1 MLTILRYVMEKLG
14 INIELLLK
22 SLDPLANIRN
32 LDESEQQVICYCL
45 LAYSRPQIAELV
57 NLSELQIRDKLSHYI
72 YPKIA
77 ELMGVEQTEIA
88 NNWAKILNFLLDPNQ
103 VYKLYPSPQ
112 LNSDNFQASFGRQS
126 FLYPP
131 NQEIVKLQTQ
141 AINFYQSGRYYEAL
155 KYFLMAWDQEIKI
168 YGRGNPEILIYI
180 NNSLIEHKRNKFPE
194 KNIKIYNIAVVV
206 PFYHNLGQVSAEIL
220 RGISQI
226 QLQVNWENFKNLGL
240 EKEIDLNSIKPNVFS
255 TLISSQVLLQILIV
269 NDPNNL
275 YTPYNQTAEKLA
287 ALAKELNLMAIIG
300 HYSSEMTKNAF
311 QFYADKSLV
320 LVNACSTSN
329 ELADLSLMS
338 FFRLTTPDK
347 INAKR
352 LSDYLGSKIAGR
364 EQSKIALIYNHNSLY
379 CQSYRNSIKRHLESY
394 QEKVIF
400 LEECGYINESYY
412 QVQEYIETI
421 QRAGVDMIII
431 IPDGGLQPNSLNN
444 AGLISRLNL
453 NKCLIAGTATFYQE
467 NVLHWIHEQSQYQN
481 FNQDHPQIIASIPW
495 HWHSEQNGCNS
506 ENIIAQYFC
515 KLGTQ
520 LWGEENLNWRSATAF
535 DAVLI
540 ILKVIEKYHSKNS
553 QDLLEH
559 MDQYFKY
566 QKRKIR
572 GVTGD
577 IQFEKTGDRINPPT
591 EIVAV
596 KWNSPQQKWQ
606 WTI

>member
-1 MLTILRYVMEKLG
+1 MLTILRDVMEKLG

-22 SLDPLANIRN
+22 SLDPLANLRN
-32 LDESEQQVICYCL
+32 LDKSEQQVICYCL
-45 LAYSRPQIAELV
+45 LAYSRPQIAEIV

-103 VYKLYPSPQ
+103 VYKLHPSPQ

-155 KYFLMAWDQEIKI
+155 KYFLMAWDQEIEI
-168 YGRGNPEILIYI
+168 YGRGNSEILIYI

-394 QEKVIF
+394 QEKIIF

-421 QRAGVDMIII
+421 QRAGVDIIII
-431 IPDGGLQPNSLNN
+431 IPDGGLEPNSLNN

-520 LWGEENLNWRSATAF
+520 LWGEEKLNWRSATAF

-577 IQFEKTGDRINPPT
+577 IQFEKTGDRINTPT

-596 KWNSPQQKWQ
+596 KWNSQQQKWQ

>member
-1 MLTILRYVMEKLG
+1 MLTILRDVMEKLG

-22 SLDPLANIRN
+22 SLDPLANLRN
-32 LDESEQQVICYCL
+32 LDQSEQQVICYCL

-180 NNSLIEHKRNKFPE
+180 NNSLIEHKRTKFPE

-255 TLISSQVLLQILIV
+255 TLISSQILLQILIV

-394 QEKVIF
+394 QEKLIF
-400 LEECGYINESYY
+400 LEEYGYINESYY

-431 IPDGGLQPNSLNN
+431 IPDGGLEPNSLNN

-453 NKCLIAGTATFYQE
+453 HKCLIAGTATFYQE

-596 KWNSPQQKWQ
+596 KWNSQQQKWQ